1 MHLGGVGSQVVLE
14 YIQWPHS
21 GFMQQI
27 CRFLFD
33 TGPSTLR
40 EVGMG
45 TGLPK
50 SVVSK
55 GLMVLIQ
62 HSFIE
67 ALLHDQLGENRRIIS
82 NTVYKVRSVCVYRCS
97 GAFHPVL
104 TSTFCSR

>member
-1 MHLGGVGSQVVLE
+1 
-14 YIQWPHS
+14 
-21 GFMQQI
+21 
-27 CRFLFD
+27 
-33 TGPSTLR
+33 
-40 EVGMG
+40 MG
-45 TGLPK
+45 TELPK

-55 GLMVLIQ
+55 GLMVLVQ

-67 ALLHDQLGENRRIIS
+67 ALLHDQVGENRRIIS